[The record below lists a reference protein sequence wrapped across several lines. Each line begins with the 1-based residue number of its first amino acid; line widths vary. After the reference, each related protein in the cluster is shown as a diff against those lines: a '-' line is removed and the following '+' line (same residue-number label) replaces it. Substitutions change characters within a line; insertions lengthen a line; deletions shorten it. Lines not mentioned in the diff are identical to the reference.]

1 MLIDVKNINSKLK
14 NENYEESKAII
25 NYIKRNKLKDAAII
39 TPFKN
44 QQNLINRMLK
54 ENAINEV
61 TCGTIHQDHP
71 KQVGKHLSG

>member
-39 TPFKN
+39 TPFKLS
-44 QQNLINRMLK
+44 LIH
-54 ENAINEV
+54 I
-61 TCGTIHQDHP
+61 
-71 KQVGKHLSG
+71 